1 MKKLYKILEKNL
13 KSPFQN
19 FNYELNKKYHCWDFN
34 EDKTEDCSKGFY
46 AVDIDGLPYCYNT
59 NRIIVETDVWGKEV
73 EYNVF
78 KRRYEN
84 IKIIREVPKDEI
96 LQKIKNENWDEKLGY
111 KISAVIN
118 PFNPFTIDCKKITEN
133 EIILL
138 KNWDSVRASVRASI
152 WDSVSA
158 SVRDSV
164 RDSVRASVRA
174 SIWDSVS
181 ASIWDS
187 VSASVRD
194 SVRASVRAS
203 IWDSVSA
210 SIWDSVSAS
219 VRASIWDSILAYY
232 SFLFTNIKKWEHIVH
247 KEGENPFQPCIDL
260 FYRGLIPAFDGR
272 DWYLVSKNGIE
283 LKISKEDLIKEM

>member
-187 VSASVRD
+187 VSASVR
-194 SVRASVRAS
+194 
-203 IWDSVSA
+203 
-210 SIWDSVSAS
+210 
-219 VRASIWDSILAYY
+219 ASIWDSILAYY